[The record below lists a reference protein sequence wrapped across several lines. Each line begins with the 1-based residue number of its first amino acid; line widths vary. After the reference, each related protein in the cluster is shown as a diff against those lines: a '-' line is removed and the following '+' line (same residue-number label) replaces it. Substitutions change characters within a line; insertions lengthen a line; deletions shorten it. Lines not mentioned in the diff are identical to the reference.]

1 MLSVIFKTAMQ
12 EQSLD
17 ILVGEKLSSV
27 TFVLDYLQ
35 VDFDGNQ
42 FTFYIWPTV
51 FVDGEKYEF
60 GEMFYRDKLCSLIA
74 KVVVSA
80 TYVENDTLE
89 INFGNSDKLKLSLES
104 ANPDIVA
111 EIATFTDVD
120 GKWYVFE

>member
-1 MLSVIFKTAMQ
+1 MQ

-17 ILVGEKLSSV
+17 ILVGEKLSAV

-51 FVDGEKYEF
+51 FVEGEKYEF

-74 KVVVSA
+74 KVVLSA
-80 TYVENDTLE
+80 TYFDKDALE
-89 INFGNSDKLKLSLES
+89 INFGNSDMLRLSLDPT
-104 ANPDIVA
+104 NPDIVA
-111 EIATFTDVD
+111 EKAIFTDVE
-120 GKWYVFE
+120 GKWYLFD

>member
-1 MLSVIFKTAMQ
+1 MQ

-60 GEMFYRDKLCSLIA
+60 GEMFIG
-74 KVVVSA
+74 
-80 TYVENDTLE
+80 T
-89 INFGNSDKLKLSLES
+89 NF
-104 ANPDIVA
+104 VH
-111 EIATFTDVD
+111 
-120 GKWYVFE
+120 